1 VGEGQEVWLEDRF
14 YNPVGLRDADRRRCR
29 FLQPLAG
36 KKSGSV
42 FCHHPSDE
50 GFQGFASLLGT
61 KIPGLTSSSANAEMV
76 DWVLYG
82 SIERRERFSG

>member
-1 VGEGQEVWLEDRF
+1 MEDRF
-14 YNPVGLRDADRRRCR
+14 YNPVGPRDGDRRGCR
-29 FLQPLAG
+29 FLQPSAG

-50 GFQGFASLLGT
+50 GFKGFASLLAIE
-61 KIPGLTSSSANAEMV
+61 IPGLTNSLAIAEMV
-76 DWVLYG
+76 VWVLYG